1 MSGVQLLTG
10 CAQKNTAR
18 LQRGL
23 TLRRLGWE
31 SRAGAG
37 LGPLTAGVPAAQVRA
52 EGQVGGPTRTR
63 RPRTPGLGENGG
75 CSGSSLDTGAPGFRW
90 GMGGTHLPLPLPPGP
105 REFVLY
111 SERRWLRAELCLQ
124 TAWTQIPTPPLTV
137 WPLPV
142 THSLSASVSPS
153 VGGIVTPSRVF

>member
-52 EGQVGGPTRTR
+52 EGQVGGANKDQEAPHAWA
-63 RPRTPGLGENGG
+63 GG
-75 CSGSSLDTGAPGFRW
+75 KW
-90 GMGGTHLPLPLPPGP
+90 GM
-105 REFVLY
+105 
-111 SERRWLRAELCLQ
+111 
-124 TAWTQIPTPPLTV
+124 
-137 WPLPV
+137 
-142 THSLSASVSPS
+142 
-153 VGGIVTPSRVF
+153 